1 MICKNLV
8 EINHGTIN
16 VFSYGINR
24 GTVIEFTMKM
34 SLGRSVIEEE
44 VKTNRN
50 LDDSSVGLI
59 AEKAEE
65 ATPIKSLDSKNHE
78 QQDQWLLAKKP
89 QRAASTFIES

>member
-8 EINHGTIN
+8 EINDGTIN

-34 SLGRSVIEEE
+34 SHGRSVIEEE
-44 VKTNRN
+44 VKNNRF

-59 AEKAEE
+59 AEKAVE
-65 ATPIKSLDSKNHE
+65 ASPIKSLASNNHE
-78 QQDQWLLAKKP
+78 Q
-89 QRAASTFIES
+89 